1 MKGVLSYILLVLS
14 FYVYIYRPGFIAYPQ
29 LFTQLICVIILVG
42 ICLKWQKV
50 NRYIYLFRW
59 ELLASILLLFYSILR
74 YILGGENYQVSINL
88 CLMTELI
95 FGPVLLVACVKR
107 QKIVRGILLVSMI
120 ASFIS
125 FLSLVFPQ
133 FKELLFSYFSYD
145 DKLLIYVW
153 RGFGLSNDLLYTY
166 SVAQAS
172 IFCFL
177 LETKNRVLI
186 ILGFIPFSVAV
197 LFNARIGLLPIAL
210 YFIYKVIVER
220 RLSILLYLLALI
232 IVLVVVIVYSGIYD
246 EYESTFS
253 WLLDAFAET
262 SNVVLGTSF
271 DVQSS
276 NIEILQNMIVYPSDL
291 GEWIFGKGESIFGIS
306 GQNSDIG
313 YIIQLNYGGII
324 YCILLAFFFF
334 LIVYRLFKMGIK
346 KEWYFFVV
354 PILILLLNYKGDV
367 FQSSSFMRVF
377 MVIYLLTIIQ
387 YEKEKNNCNASI
399 PTQ

>member
-166 SVAQAS
+166 SVAQAF

-246 EYESTFS
+246 E
-253 WLLDAFAET
+253 
-262 SNVVLGTSF
+262 
-271 DVQSS
+271 
-276 NIEILQNMIVYPSDL
+276 
-291 GEWIFGKGESIFGIS
+291 
-306 GQNSDIG
+306 
-313 YIIQLNYGGII
+313 
-324 YCILLAFFFF
+324 
-334 LIVYRLFKMGIK
+334 
-346 KEWYFFVV
+346 
-354 PILILLLNYKGDV
+354 
-367 FQSSSFMRVF
+367 
-377 MVIYLLTIIQ
+377 
-387 YEKEKNNCNASI
+387 
-399 PTQ
+399 

>member
-1 MKGVLSYILLVLS
+1 M
-14 FYVYIYRPGFIAYPQ
+14 
-29 LFTQLICVIILVG
+29 
-42 ICLKWQKV
+42 
-50 NRYIYLFRW
+50 
-59 ELLASILLLFYSILR
+59 
-74 YILGGENYQVSINL
+74 
-88 CLMTELI
+88 
-95 FGPVLLVACVKR
+95 
-107 QKIVRGILLVSMI
+107 MI
-120 ASFIS
+120 S
-125 FLSLVFPQ
+125 
-133 FKELLFSYFSYD
+133 
-145 DKLLIYVW
+145 LLIYVW

-166 SVAQAS
+166 SVAQAF

-197 LFNARIGLLPIAL
+197 LFRMPTNWFCLPIAL

-313 YIIQLNYGGII
+313 YIIQLNYGES
-324 YCILLAFFFF
+324 LF
-334 LIVYRLFKMGIK
+334 IVFY
-346 KEWYFFVV
+346 
-354 PILILLLNYKGDV
+354 
-367 FQSSSFMRVF
+367 
-377 MVIYLLTIIQ
+377 
-387 YEKEKNNCNASI
+387 
-399 PTQ
+399 